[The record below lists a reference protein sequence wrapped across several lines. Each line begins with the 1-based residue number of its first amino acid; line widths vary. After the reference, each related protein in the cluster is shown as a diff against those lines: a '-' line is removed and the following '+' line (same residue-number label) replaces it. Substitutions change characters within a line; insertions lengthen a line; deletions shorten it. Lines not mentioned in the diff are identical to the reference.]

1 MQAGTDSFVAADK
14 GFNDA
19 RSAQQAAYDIFHADD
34 DALTAWLTKARAVL
48 VTFFGLRWSTQWAQA
63 GYINGSTAVPS
74 TISDRLA
81 LALRVTAFFAAN
93 PSFEAASL
101 GVTAAIATELRTA
114 AVTSQQAVAAAA
126 TDLKQK
132 AATRETAFNT
142 LISKMRL
149 LIGVLGELL
158 NADDP
163 RWLAFGLQIPASLV
177 TPGQPQGLTASASPT
192 SRLTQTA
199 AGMTNVLLTWDAQ
212 PMASRYRLRMR
223 VVGLETAFR
232 LVASTTE
239 PMAIVSDVPADS
251 AVEVIVQAVNGSR
264 QGVASEPI
272 IYRALSKAVPT
283 TPDEAPS
290 AATPLEL
297 VTVSSNGNGSNGH
310 GKGSRV
316 PARN

>member
-1 MQAGTDSFVAADK
+1 MSIYDHSLGSHGTRAARHSVVLLALHWWDITNKPNNKHGSEKDETMNYYDQLPTSGAQAIVLGGKMQAGLTQYEQPLDIKQITAVEMQAGTDSFVAADK

-19 RSAQQAAYDIFHADD
+19 RSAQQTAYDLFHGDD

-48 VTFFGLRWSTQWAQA
+48 VTFFGLGWSTQWAQA

-81 LALRVTAFFAAN
+81 LALRVTAFFAAK

-101 GVTAAIATELRTA
+101 GVTAAIATVLRTA
-114 AVTSQQAVAAAA
+114 TVTSQQAVAAAA

-177 TPGQPQGLTASASPT
+177 TPGQPQGP
-192 SRLTQTA
+192 
-199 AGMTNVLLTWDAQ
+199 N
-212 PMASRYRLRMR
+212 R
-223 VVGLETAFR
+223 VG
-232 LVASTTE
+232 
-239 PMAIVSDVPADS
+239 
-251 AVEVIVQAVNGSR
+251 
-264 QGVASEPI
+264 
-272 IYRALSKAVPT
+272 
-283 TPDEAPS
+283 
-290 AATPLEL
+290 
-297 VTVSSNGNGSNGH
+297 
-310 GKGSRV
+310 
-316 PARN
+316 